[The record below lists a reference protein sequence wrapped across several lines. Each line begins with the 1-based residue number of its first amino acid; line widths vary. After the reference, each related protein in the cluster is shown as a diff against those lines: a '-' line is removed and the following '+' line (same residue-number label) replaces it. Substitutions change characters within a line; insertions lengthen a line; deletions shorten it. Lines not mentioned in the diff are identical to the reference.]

1 MLDQYGNLVY
11 SICYKTCQNPFD
23 AEDLTQET
31 FLSAYRNLNQFDRT
45 YEKAWICKI
54 ASRKCLDYLKNAGRR
69 ILPTEDTS
77 LEQADETSLIEDSY
91 LEQETMQQL
100 LAACKQL
107 KPPYDEVARMHFY
120 EERTA
125 AEIAKTTNN
134 NVKTIQT
141 QIYRAKAMLKKLL
154 QKELLQDRERRAP

>member
-1 MLDQYGNLVY
+1 
-11 SICYKTCQNPFD
+11 
-23 AEDLTQET
+23 
-31 FLSAYRNLNQFDRT
+31 
-45 YEKAWICKI
+45 
-54 ASRKCLDYLKNAGRR
+54 
-69 ILPTEDTS
+69 
-77 LEQADETSLIEDSY
+77 
-91 LEQETMQQL
+91 MQQL

-107 KPPYDEVARMHFY
+107 KPPYDKVARMHFY

-125 AEIAKTTNN
+125 AEIAKITNN

>member
-1 MLDQYGNLVY
+1 M
-11 SICYKTCQNPFD
+11 
-23 AEDLTQET
+23 
-31 FLSAYRNLNQFDRT
+31 
-45 YEKAWICKI
+45 
-54 ASRKCLDYLKNAGRR
+54 
-69 ILPTEDTS
+69 PTEDTS

-91 LEQETMQQL
+91 LEQETMQQ

-125 AEIAKTTNN
+125 AEIAKITNN